1 MGKRDNRLQRA
12 EFRAAEFVAQK
23 VQAAEFAPMELV
35 MSEHENAMPS
45 YADMLR
51 EIPRATVSVRTLPPP
66 RRLPVANLGERHR
79 ANSLMDYAMEESQH
93 SFSEPKRDLDY
104 WIRVLRH
111 TAVPKS
117 R

>member
-1 MGKRDNRLQRA
+1 MGKRDNRLQQA
-12 EFRAAEFVAQK
+12 GFRAAEFVAQK
-23 VQAAEFAPMELV
+23 VQAAEFAPMEPV
-35 MSEHENAMPS
+35 MSEPENAMPS

-51 EIPRATVSVRTLPPP
+51 EISPTPLSVRTLPPPP
-66 RRLPVANLGERHR
+66 RRLPVAKPGERHL
-79 ANSLMDYAMEESQH
+79 ADSFMDYAMESQH

>member
-1 MGKRDNRLQRA
+1 MGKRDNRLQQA

-23 VQAAEFAPMELV
+23 VQAAEFAPMEPV

-51 EIPRATVSVRTLPPP
+51 EISPTPLSARTLLPS
-66 RRLPVANLGERHR
+66 RRLPVAKPGVRHR
-79 ANSLMDYAMEESQH
+79 ADGLVDYAMEESQH

>member
-1 MGKRDNRLQRA
+1 MGKRDNRLQQA

-23 VQAAEFAPMELV
+23 VQAAEFAPMEPV
-35 MSEHENAMPS
+35 MSEPENAMPS

-51 EIPRATVSVRTLPPP
+51 EIPRAPLSVSTPPP
-66 RRLPVANLGERHR
+66 ARRLPVAKPGDRHL
-79 ANSLMDYAMEESQH
+79 ADSLMDYAMESQH

>member
-1 MGKRDNRLQRA
+1 MGKRDNRLQQA
-12 EFRAAEFVAQK
+12 GFRAAEFVAQK
-23 VQAAEFAPMELV
+23 VQAAEFAPMEPV
-35 MSEHENAMPS
+35 MSEPENAMPS

-51 EIPRATVSVRTLPPP
+51 EISPTPLSVSTPPSACRLAIVRSGS
-66 RRLPVANLGERHR
+66 PV
-79 ANSLMDYAMEESQH
+79 DYAMEESQH